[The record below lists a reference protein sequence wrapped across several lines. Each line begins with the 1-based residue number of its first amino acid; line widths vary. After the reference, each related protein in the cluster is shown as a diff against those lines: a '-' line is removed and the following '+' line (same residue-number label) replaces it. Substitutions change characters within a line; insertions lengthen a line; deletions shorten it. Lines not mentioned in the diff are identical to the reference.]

1 VNEYDRYISFNLVDI
16 VLLFLGNENIVGLRS
31 VTKIPLDYAQFA
43 QLCFQTH
50 KDGDWR
56 LEMEMKYIFETSMFS
71 FISDFYNITKLQMK
85 FKESQKITRITW

>member
-16 VLLFLGNENIVGLRS
+16 VLLFLGNKNIVGLRS
-31 VTKIPLDYAQFA
+31 VTKIPL
-43 QLCFQTH
+43 
-50 KDGDWR
+50 
-56 LEMEMKYIFETSMFS
+56 EEMKYIFETSMFS